1 MGTASPTA
9 MEGCG
14 CDLANALRANW
25 GAKVDPMPEIGA
37 AVDLPNLLLRG
48 LATSPQTSRSV
59 VGTTTAAPC
68 GPTPSVSLLLVGV
81 RSRCHQ
87 RAARFMACSEEC
99 VSSESG
105 RIADPKPVDRADGGL
120 ASGVLVRRTGLRGIR
135 GCQSPSQVMVS
146 RVGGGVWRCR
156 RRRRFLQ
163 RVGVPALFRAT
174 GLIVTPDRECLGH
187 FPGASFPPA
196 GIVELPCGRAPSGTL
211 LPVMASRPGKGPTPA
226 TPPTGNMP
234 AIAAALQTAPR
245 PGPWRQPR
253 PPGRGPSG
261 VGSSQGVP
269 GWSARL
275 RPGLP

>member
-1 MGTASPTA
+1 MTFVMGTASPTA

-135 GCQSPSQVMVS
+135 G
-146 RVGGGVWRCR
+146 
-156 RRRRFLQ
+156 
-163 RVGVPALFRAT
+163 
-174 GLIVTPDRECLGH
+174 
-187 FPGASFPPA
+187 
-196 GIVELPCGRAPSGTL
+196 
-211 LPVMASRPGKGPTPA
+211 LPVAVASHGFARGGRRVAVPKETPV
-226 TPPTGNMP
+226 PPTGGG
-234 AIAAALQTAPR
+234 
-245 PGPWRQPR
+245 PGFIPCNRAHRHP
-253 PPGRGPSG
+253 
-261 VGSSQGVP
+261 
-269 GWSARL
+269 
-275 RPGLP
+275 

>member
-1 MGTASPTA
+1 
-9 MEGCG
+9 
-14 CDLANALRANW
+14 
-25 GAKVDPMPEIGA
+25 
-37 AVDLPNLLLRG
+37 
-48 LATSPQTSRSV
+48 
-59 VGTTTAAPC
+59 
-68 GPTPSVSLLLVGV
+68 
-81 RSRCHQ
+81 
-87 RAARFMACSEEC
+87 
-99 VSSESG
+99 
-105 RIADPKPVDRADGGL
+105 
-120 ASGVLVRRTGLRGIR
+120 
-135 GCQSPSQVMVS
+135 MVS

-196 GIVELPCGRAPSGTL
+196 GIVELPCGRAPSGTR

-226 TPPTGNMP
+226 TPPTGNKP

-261 VGSSQGVP
+261 VGSSQGGAWLVRTVK
-269 GWSARL
+269 ARFAL
-275 RPGLP
+275 IEPACGIAQEHRRHAGEVGSPSGLPAKNSGKLCR